1 MFNLTKYIVKDMSD
15 TQGEPVIVA
24 GMMLRYIFLKLV

>member
-15 TQGEPVIVA
+15 TQGEQVIVA